1 MQRQDDK
8 GRQGNRQQNQHNDNR
23 PQQERDLQR
32 NKQSDLQ
39 RNKQSDRGQQR
50 QGGSDNQ
57 QTAAPSGSQQR
68 QGNVY
73 GEGNYAASKQYN
85 DATREFVQSGRV
97 EEAARNAA
105 PQSDADALDM
115 QAAEAEGKR
124 HAKEEDPALERKR
137 SRLPSDM
144 NDAPKPGKD

>member
-8 GRQGNRQQNQHNDNR
+8 GRQGNRQQNQQSDDR

-32 NKQSDLQ
+32 NKE
-39 RNKQSDRGQQR
+39 SDRGQQR

-85 DATREFVQSGRV
+85 DATREFIKSGRV

>member
-8 GRQGNRQQNQHNDNR
+8 GRQGNRQQNQQNDNR
-23 PQQERDLQR
+23 PQQER
-32 NKQSDLQ
+32 DLQ

>member
-8 GRQGNRQQNQHNDNR
+8 GRQGNRQQNQQSDDR
-23 PQQERDLQR
+23 PKQER
-32 NKQSDLQ
+32 DLQ

-137 SRLPSDM
+137 SGLPSDM
-144 NDAPKPGKD
+144 NNAPKPGKD

>member
-8 GRQGNRQQNQHNDNR
+8 GRQGNRQPNQQNDNR
-23 PQQERDLQR
+23 PQQERDLQG
-32 NKQSDLQ
+32 
-39 RNKQSDRGQQR
+39 NKQSDRGQQR

-57 QTAAPSGSQQR
+57 QTAAPSGSQQQ

-137 SRLPSDM
+137 SGLPSDM
-144 NDAPKPGKD
+144 NNAPKPGKD

>member
-8 GRQGNRQQNQHNDNR
+8 GRQGNRQQNQQNDNR
-23 PQQERDLQR
+23 PQQER
-32 NKQSDLQ
+32 DLQ

-57 QTAAPSGSQQR
+57 QTAAPSGSQQQ

-137 SRLPSDM
+137 SGLPSDM
-144 NDAPKPGKD
+144 NNAPKPGKD

>member
-8 GRQGNRQQNQHNDNR
+8 GRQGNRQQHQQNDNR
-23 PQQERDLQR
+23 PQQER
-32 NKQSDLQ
+32 DLQ

-50 QGGSDNQ
+50 QGGSDNP
-57 QTAAPSGSQQR
+57 QTAAPSGSQQQ

-137 SRLPSDM
+137 SGLPSDM
-144 NDAPKPGKD
+144 NNAPKPGKD

>member
-8 GRQGNRQQNQHNDNR
+8 GRQGNRQQNQQNDNR
-23 PQQERDLQR
+23 PQQER
-32 NKQSDLQ
+32 DLQ

-57 QTAAPSGSQQR
+57 QTAAPSGSQQQ

-105 PQSDADALDM
+105 PQSDADARDM

-137 SRLPSDM
+137 SGLPSDM
-144 NDAPKPGKD
+144 NNAPKPGKD

>member
-8 GRQGNRQQNQHNDNR
+8 GRQGNRQQNQQSDDR
-23 PQQERDLQR
+23 PKQER
-32 NKQSDLQ
+32 DLQ

-85 DATREFVQSGRV
+85 DATREFIKSGRV

>member
-8 GRQGNRQQNQHNDNR
+8 GRQGNRQQNQQSDDR
-23 PQQERDLQR
+23 PKQER
-32 NKQSDLQ
+32 DLQ

-85 DATREFVQSGRV
+85 DATREFIKSGRV

-124 HAKEEDPALERKR
+124 HAKEEDPALQRKR